1 MAGKTKK
8 QTPLNNPK
16 LRAFQTSKVA
26 NKRGS
31 AINAD
36 GSILRRSGALG
47 SKSPIQG
54 QVNTMYGAAKGSVYT
69 YGFESQKLRGSVA
82 KKRTAK
88 KRKK

>member
-1 MAGKTKK
+1 MAAKKK

-16 LRAFQTSKVA
+16 LRSFQASNAA

-31 AINAD
+31 ALSAD

-47 SKSPIQG
+47 SKSPTQG
-54 QVNTMYGAAKGSVYT
+54 QVNTMYGAAKGSAYT

-88 KRKK
+88 KKK